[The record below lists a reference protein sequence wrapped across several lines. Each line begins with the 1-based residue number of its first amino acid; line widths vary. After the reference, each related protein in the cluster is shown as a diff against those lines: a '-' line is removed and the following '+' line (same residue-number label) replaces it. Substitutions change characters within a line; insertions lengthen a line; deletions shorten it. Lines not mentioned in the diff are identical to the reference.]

1 MDHEDQ
7 VQEVRRLKKLRD
19 DCRNAGRLAQALL
32 IDNVLWEIETGCDWL
47 TYIRAEQEKTCAQTT
62 DKKSL

>member
-1 MDHEDQ
+1 MDHEQQ

-32 IDNVLWEIETGCDWL
+32 IENILWEIETGVPWL
-47 TYIRAEQEKTCAQTT
+47 EYQRREQEKTCAP
-62 DKKSL
+62 KNSL